1 MDDTNN
7 EIISSGHVILNN
19 EKLKLEDLSHRIDTA
34 FQIALGKLLDSNG
47 NIETVLQTGEAFG
60 RGVFNDY
67 ITEKPHEWTIEDW
80 IQTIVDQIFNPIG
93 SEFIV
98 SKMTD
103 AEVTSVFTKNPLQ
116 KFTGESNVV
125 FIFTYGS
132 LRGLL
137 KSAFPNGEL
146 LMSNSQE
153 LKDTTMTK
161 FVFKSQAFSTDKFER
176 ERVKS
181 TFNITKKL

>member
-7 EIISSGHVILNN
+7 EISSNDHVILND
-19 EKLKLEDLSHRIDTA
+19 EKLEELSHRIDTA

-67 ITEKPHEWTIEDW
+67 ITEKLHEWTIEEW
-80 IQTIVDQIFNPIG
+80 IQSMVNQIFTPLG

-103 AEVTSVFTKNPLQ
+103 VEVTSVLTKNPLQ
-116 KFTGESNVV
+116 KFTDEPNV
-125 FIFTYGS
+125 ISLFTYGF

-137 KSAFPNGEL
+137 KSAFPEGEL
-146 LMSNSQE
+146 LMGESQE
-153 LKDTTMTK
+153 LQDTRMTK
-161 FVFKSQAFSTDKFER
+161 FVFKSQAFFTDKFER

-181 TFNITKKL
+181 SFNITKKL